1 MKNHDF
7 PANVIELLLGEDAE
21 APADFVGTLYYVLSG
36 FSTREAETFILY
48 YSTEMDYSGI
58 GKRYGVTRERIRQIV
73 AKTTRKLQ
81 HFSRRTLLE
90 VGIREN
96 MAGIEVKAYTRG
108 YEDGY
113 KNGKEKANAEIA
125 RSDADADDYLQTPIE
140 RMDLSVRTFNCLVR
154 AGVRTVGDV
163 VDMGRENVMKVR
175 NLGRKSYDELVN
187 KLVNTYHLPRSE
199 WGI

>member
-21 APADFVGTLYYVLSG
+21 APVDFVGTLYYVLSG
-36 FSTREAETFILY
+36 LSTREAETFILY
-48 YSTEMDYSGI
+48 YSTEMDYSDI
-58 GKRYGVTRERIRQIV
+58 GERYGVTRERIRQIV

-96 MAGIEVKAYTRG
+96 MASIEVKSYTRG

-113 KNGKEKANAEIA
+113 KDGKEKAKAEA
-125 RSDADADDYLQTPIE
+125 VGADAYLQTPIE
-140 RMDLSVRTFNCLVR
+140 ELDLSVRTFNCLVR

-163 VDMGRENVMKVR
+163 VDMGKEKVMMIR
-175 NLGRKSYDELVN
+175 NLGRRSYDELVN

-199 WGI
+199 WEIST